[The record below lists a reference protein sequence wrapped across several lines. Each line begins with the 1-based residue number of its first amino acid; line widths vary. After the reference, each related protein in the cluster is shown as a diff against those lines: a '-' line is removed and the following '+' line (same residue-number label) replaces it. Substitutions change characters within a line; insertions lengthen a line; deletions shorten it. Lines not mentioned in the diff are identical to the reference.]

1 MGGWEIKEHGDAMM
15 IDDIEDNDINGDG
28 GFKKTNIAMVDVD
41 TPHPFEGPQ
50 SSLENAAARFS
61 RGDSSSYSHLWQQVT
76 IRTCP
81 CVFWI
86 FNSMKLFVA

>member
-1 MGGWEIKEHGDAMM
+1 
-15 IDDIEDNDINGDG
+15 
-28 GFKKTNIAMVDVD
+28 MVDVD